1 MARPIARNLFLV
13 IVCLATLAVPQTY
26 TFREYGPQDGLE
38 IGNVEALLQDRTG
51 FLWIGTQSGLYRYDG
66 RNFLQH
72 TTDHGLPSIFINAL
86 HESPDGTL
94 WAASTQGV
102 AYYKQGRFHPLK
114 LNVPRLGL
122 PFSRFPMASL
132 PDGRTFLTTPA
143 GLALIAPSGEGFAVT
158 KALQLPPETGASS
171 DDPNKGGHTLHAS
184 AKTLW
189 IGCGLRLCRLD
200 GAPGQERIVLADTP
214 GLPQERWAVIL
225 SHPSGA
231 LFVRNGSK
239 LFARPAGASSFE
251 DWSFGPPLQSQ
262 RRIAMAFDPG
272 GNLIITTNNGVAIR
286 RDGEW
291 HAVTQENGLVG
302 TVPSSILTD
311 REGNLWIGTGGHGLL
326 RWIGFGEWSSFTR
339 RDGLTDDY
347 VWSIARDSASRLW
360 VGTENGIFYGQ
371 EAAGSLR
378 FQPWKSNPSEG
389 TVYSLATTPDGAV
402 WAGTNRGQLL
412 RIDPARLASTLIPAS
427 SGLNVRMVRRLFLDH
442 DFRLWVAGTPGVFR
456 STASVLHNS
465 KPTFERISSEDPQE
479 SFFDGFQDSKGR
491 IWLAGALG
499 ILLIDGAKTERITT
513 ANGLRQ
519 DIVSLIREHHNG
531 EYWVGYR
538 EHAPLS
544 ILRNSG
550 GRWTAS
556 PAPAGDSKIPNNT
569 LSITPGPLGS
579 IWFGSLNGLHE
590 WNGRRWRRH
599 SAMDGLVW
607 DDCNSRAILAE
618 PGGTLW
624 IGTSRGLSRFRP
636 KGRSP
641 EQGPLALI
649 TSIRTSQRRSIDPQ
663 KLRIG
668 PKEGALVID
677 YAGLSFSNER
687 AVEFRRRLLGMDTEW
702 ELATERSISLANL
715 SPGSYSF
722 EVQAR
727 RTDSPWGPIDRLHF
741 IVETPW
747 YRTIPVLFGGTLLF
761 IMAAVQFGLWR
772 ERKLTSEKARLE
784 ALVAER
790 TWELEAARHR
800 AEEASR
806 MKSEFLANMSHEIR
820 TPMNGILGMAQLL
833 STTEL
838 SAEQTDYLESART
851 SADVLLTLIDDILD
865 FSKIEAGR
873 LELVPAPFS
882 IRECVRAAVLTLI
895 PKAAEKG
902 IRLSSSIPDAVTDSV
917 LGDSVR
923 IRQIL
928 LNMIG
933 NALKFTAQGEVRVTV
948 QLLRDLGD
956 QVILRFLV
964 SDTGIGIAKDKLGII
979 FEAFRQ
985 ADGSTNRTYGGTGLG
1000 LAISRRL
1007 VEMMGG
1013 EVAVESEP
1021 GKGSCFY
1028 FTLRLDRVEPQPQPS
1043 PAAAPLKDLS
1053 SPLRI
1058 LLAEDNPVN
1067 QKLALRVLEKQGH
1080 SVEVVPNGK
1089 LALDALSER
1098 YFDLV
1103 LMDVQMPEMDGLT
1116 ATRILRQREN
1126 GSSRRVPIVALTAN
1140 AMKGDR
1146 EKCLDAGM
1154 DSYVSKP
1161 IHVGELLAAVAQ
1173 FGAPTSSS

>member
-1 MARPIARNLFLV
+1 MSRPIARNLFLV
-13 IVCLATLAVPQTY
+13 LVCLSSLGLSQTY

-38 IGNVEALLQDRTG
+38 IGNIETLLQDRTG

-72 TTDHGLPSIFINAL
+72 TNDHGLPSIFITAL
-86 HESPDGTL
+86 HETPDGTL

-102 AYYKQGRFHPLK
+102 SYLKDGRFQPLK
-114 LNVPRLGL
+114 LNVPRLGF

-132 PDGRTFLTTPA
+132 SDGRIFLTTA
-143 GLALIAPSGEGFAVT
+143 DGLALIATAGEGYAVT
-158 KALQLPPETGASS
+158 RTLQLPPGTGAPP
-171 DDPNKGGHTLHAS
+171 DYPTKGGHTLHS
-184 AKTLW
+184 SGKTLW

-200 GAPGQERIVLADTP
+200 GAPGQERIVLAETP
-214 GLPQERWAVIL
+214 GLPEERWTVIL
-225 SHPSGA
+225 SGPDGA
-231 LFVRNGSK
+231 LYLRNESK
-239 LFARPAGASSFE
+239 IFARPAGATHFE
-251 DWSFGPPLQSQ
+251 DWSFGAPLRSQ
-262 RRIAMAFDPG
+262 RRIAMAFDPT
-272 GNLIITTNNGVAIR
+272 GNLIVTSSNGVAIR
-286 RDGEW
+286 RDGTW
-291 HAVTQENGLVG
+291 HHITEENGLVG

-371 EAAGSLR
+371 ESAGALR
-378 FQPWKSNPSEG
+378 FQPWKNNPSQG

-412 RIDPARLASTLIPAS
+412 RIDPAGRASNLIPAA
-427 SGLNVRMVRRLFLDH
+427 SGLDIRMIRRLFLDH

-456 STASVLHNS
+456 STSSVLHNRT
-465 KPTFERISSEDPQE
+465 PTFERLESEDAHE

-531 EYWVGYR
+531 EFWVGYR

-550 GRWTAS
+550 GKWVAS
-556 PAPAGDSKIPNNT
+556 AAPSGDSKVPSNA

-579 IWFGSLNGLHE
+579 IWLGSLNGLQE
-590 WNGRRWRRH
+590 WNGRRWRRY

-607 DDCNSRAILAE
+607 DDCNSRAILSE

-624 IGTSRGLSRFRP
+624 IGTSRGLSRFHP

-649 TSIRTSQRRSIDPQ
+649 TSIRTSQRRSIEPR

-677 YAGLSFSNER
+677 YAGLSFTNER
-687 AVEFRRRLLGMDTEW
+687 GVEFRRRLLGMDPEW
-702 ELATERSISLANL
+702 ELATDRTISLANL

-727 RTDSPWGPIDRLHF
+727 RVDSPWGPIDRLHF

-772 ERKLTSEKARLE
+772 ERKLTTEKARLE

-833 STTEL
+833 SSTEL

-882 IRECVRAAVLTLI
+882 IRECVRAAVQTLI

-902 IRLSSSIPDAVTDSV
+902 IRLTSSIPDSVADSV

-933 NALKFTAQGEVRVTV
+933 NALKFTAHGEVIVSV

-956 QVILRFLV
+956 QVLLRFLV

-1021 GKGSCFY
+1021 GKGSCFS
-1028 FTLRLDRVEPQPQPS
+1028 FTLRLDRAELQPRALPTEV
-1043 PAAAPLKDLS
+1043 LVKDAS

-1080 SVEVVPNGK
+1080 FVEVVPNGK
-1089 LALDALSER
+1089 LALDALDQR
-1098 YFDLV
+1098 PFDLV

-1126 GSSRRVPIVALTAN
+1126 GSTRRIPIVALTAN

-1146 EKCLDAGM
+1146 EKCLEAGM

-1161 IHVGELLAAVAQ
+1161 IHVSELLAAVAQ
-1173 FGAPTSSS
+1173 FAPTTSP